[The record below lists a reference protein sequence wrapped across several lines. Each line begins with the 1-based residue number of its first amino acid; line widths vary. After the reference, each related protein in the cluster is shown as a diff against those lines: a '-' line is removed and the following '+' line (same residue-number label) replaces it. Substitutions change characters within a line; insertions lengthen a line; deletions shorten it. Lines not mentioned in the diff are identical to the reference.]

1 MTPRAPRAPHH
12 EAAVRHA
19 LPGAGEQR
27 AFWVDETT
35 LAWPAELLPVSVD
48 RDDVVSAGRRR
59 PQGPLPVA
67 FSLIAC
73 PTGGA
78 EVVDGIVRLGAE
90 GREVPLGIGGE
101 LSAEFL
107 AAHPQLDGFL
117 ALTTLNEHGGK
128 RLGRGDIE
136 RFLTGQ
142 LALVQRT
149 DPEVGGWVTAFTGVQ
164 TWPLLDRLYGRTA
177 SRRDGSAPLGV
188 TWVKADQGRTA
199 PAFALWAPTATRVT
213 LLSWETGDPTG
224 SVPLV
229 QGRPLRTPA
238 TRRPDGRWEVG
249 AGVVG
254 AGAQYLWE
262 LQVYVPATGRM
273 ETNVVTDPYSLAL
286 TVDSRR
292 SVAVDLAQ
300 PDLVPSAWV
309 RTPSPVVVNDSA
321 RTIYELH
328 LRDFSAEDRSVPEAL
343 RGTYRAFTVD
353 SAGTRHLRELAAA
366 GMDTIHLLP
375 TFDNATIPEDRSAQR
390 SPRIP
395 LDTSPAS
402 RRPQAAISAV
412 ADVDAYN
419 WGYDPYHWAAP
430 EGSYATEGN
439 QDGGAR
445 CAEFRQMVGALHEI
459 GLQVVLDQV
468 FNHTAAAGQDKHS
481 VLDRI
486 VPGYYHRLN
495 AAGTIEDSA
504 FGANTAT
511 EHLMTER
518 LMIDACVS
526 WVRHYRVDG
535 LRFDLMGYHSVDTMR
550 RLRSAL
556 DALTVGADG
565 VDGSLVFLYGEG
577 WNMGEVADNALFT
590 QAVQGQLGGTG
601 IATFNDRL
609 RDGVRGGSTVDAD
622 MRAAQGFGTGEL
634 TDPSPFD
641 ERREGELRLDL
652 AWRTDMVRLA
662 LAGNLRDFV
671 FTTGDGIRRRGGDL
685 FYGTEPA
692 AYGTEPAET
701 INYVDVHDNET
712 LFDVLAYKLPPQ
724 TSMADRVRMNTLC
737 LATTALGQSP
747 CLWAAGTELLR
758 SKSLDRDS
766 YNSGDWF
773 NAIDFTGQDNGW
785 GRGLPPAGGN
795 FDSWVIQ
802 AGLLSNG
809 SLLPSDTDIAAAKA
823 AALDLLRLRRSTP
836 LLSLGSARLIRER
849 VRFPGSGPRTQPGV
863 IVMVI
868 DDGAAAGD
876 IDPALDG
883 LLVVFNATPHTISQQ
898 VQALVGRHFVLSPVQ
913 EEGSDPVVRQ
923 TKYDSVS
930 GCVTVPARTVA
941 VLIEP

>member
-1 MTPRAPRAPHH
+1 MRFRAVGSRFGCALADIEPVEGAHVEVEGLLDAAGVAAFAVHVDEHVVAFEQLAAHHLLCDTVNYLPLDEALKRAGAKDGVVAVDGQRLARSRRDIERHVALREARAHLFELQLHNGLDVADAQSLERNDVVDAVQELGTERGAQGLVDGALLGLLVAVFRKFANELGSHVARHDDDGVLEVHHATLPIGETPVVEHLQQDIEH
-12 EAAVRHA
+12 VGMGLLDLIEQNHAVRT
-19 LPGAGEQR
+19 PTNGFGELATLVVAHVARRR
-27 AFWVDETT
+27 ADEP
-35 LAWPAELLPVSVD
+35 LHAELLHV
-48 RDDVVSAGRRR
+48 
-59 PQGPLPVA
+59 
-67 FSLIAC
+67 
-73 PTGGA
+73 
-78 EVVDGIVRLGAE
+78 LGHIDAD
-90 GREVPLGIGGE
+90 
-101 LSAEFL
+101 
-107 AAHPQLDGFL
+107 HGFL
-117 ALTTLNEHGGK
+117 AVEQVRGE
-128 RLGRGDIE
+128 RLGELGLAHTRGAEEQEAADGPVGV
-136 RFLTGQ
+136 GQ
-142 LALVQRT
+142 PRTVAANGPRDRVDSRILPDDALMKLHF
-149 DPEVGGWVTAFTGVQ
+149 EVGE
-164 TWPLLDRLYGRTA
+164 LL
-177 SRRDGSAPLGV
+177 
-188 TWVKADQGRTA
+188 Q
-199 PAFALWAPTATRVT
+199 
-213 LLSWETGDPTG
+213 
-224 SVPLV
+224 
-229 QGRPLRTPA
+229 
-238 TRRPDGRWEVG
+238 
-249 AGVVG
+249 
-254 AGAQYLWE
+254 
-262 LQVYVPATGRM
+262 
-273 ETNVVTDPYSLAL
+273 AL

-321 RTIYELH
+321 RAIYELH

-375 TFDNATIPEDRSAQR
+375 TFDNATIPEERSAQR
-390 SPRIP
+390 IPRIP

-468 FNHTAAAGQDKHS
+468 FNHTAAAGQDKRS

-652 AWRTDMVRLA
+652 AWR
-662 LAGNLRDFV
+662 
-671 FTTGDGIRRRGGDL
+671 RRQ
-685 FYGTEPA
+685 
-692 AYGTEPAET
+692 
-701 INYVDVHDNET
+701 I
-712 LFDVLAYKLPPQ
+712 
-724 TSMADRVRMNTLC
+724 
-737 LATTALGQSP
+737 
-747 CLWAAGTELLR
+747 
-758 SKSLDRDS
+758 
-766 YNSGDWF
+766 
-773 NAIDFTGQDNGW
+773 
-785 GRGLPPAGGN
+785 GRA
-795 FDSWVIQ
+795 SC
-802 AGLLSNG
+802 
-809 SLLPSDTDIAAAKA
+809 
-823 AALDLLRLRRSTP
+823 
-836 LLSLGSARLIRER
+836 RER
-849 VRFPGSGPRTQPGV
+849 V
-863 IVMVI
+863 
-868 DDGAAAGD
+868 
-876 IDPALDG
+876 
-883 LLVVFNATPHTISQQ
+883 
-898 VQALVGRHFVLSPVQ
+898 
-913 EEGSDPVVRQ
+913 
-923 TKYDSVS
+923 
-930 GCVTVPARTVA
+930 
-941 VLIEP
+941 